1 MPQKEGKGQ
10 GRKGQAQRAE
20 GKGLRAKGRVSLN
33 RALSKLGVLS
43 RAQAT
48 AAILDGRVRVWGRV
62 VDTPSMLVTPETD
75 RIEVDGHRAR
85 RAEWRTILFHKP
97 RGVVTTRTDPEG
109 RPTVYSV
116 LGAAG
121 EGLVA
126 VGRLDFATSGLLL
139 LTSDTQLAHW
149 LTDPASA
156 IPRLYVVT
164 VRGRVEPGVLAS
176 LAGDVTLRKASARES
191 HLLVELR
198 EGRNRQVRR
207 MFDDI
212 GHEVTSLKRVRFGK
226 LELGALAVGAHR
238 EILRNEIANA
248 FPGAPLREV
257 KL

>member
-1 MPQKEGKGQ
+1 
-10 GRKGQAQRAE
+10 
-20 GKGLRAKGRVSLN
+20 LN

-48 AAILDGRVRVWGRV
+48 EAILGGRVRVWGRV
-62 VDTPSMLVTPETD
+62 VRTPTALVTPETD

-85 RAEWRTILFHKP
+85 QAEWRTILFHKP
-97 RGVVTTRTDPEG
+97 RGVVTTRTDPDG
-109 RPTVYSV
+109 RPTIYSV
-116 LGAAG
+116 LGVAG
-121 EGLVA
+121 DGLVA
-126 VGRLDFATSGLLL
+126 VGRLDVATSGLLL

-149 LTDPASA
+149 LTDPASR

-164 VRGRVEPGVLAS
+164 VRGRVTPDSIAS
-176 LAGDVTLRKASARES
+176 LAGEVTLRKASARES

-207 MFDDI
+207 MFADI

-226 LELGALAVGAHR
+226 LELGALAPGTHR
-238 EILRNEIANA
+238 EILRNEIVKA

>member
-1 MPQKEGKGQ
+1 MTQKEGKGQ
-10 GRKGQAQRAE
+10 RAKAKE
-20 GKGLRAKGRVSLN
+20 GKVSLN

-43 RAQAT
+43 RSQAT
-48 AAILDGRVRVWGRV
+48 EAILAGRVRVGGRV
-62 VDTPSMLVTPETD
+62 VREPATPVTPETD
-75 RIEVDGHRAR
+75 RIEVDGR
-85 RAEWRTILFHKP
+85 RAQRSAWRTILFHKP
-97 RGVVTTRTDPEG
+97 RGVVTARTDPEG
-109 RPTVYSV
+109 RPTVYSA
-116 LGAAG
+116 LGTLG

-139 LTSDTQLAHW
+139 LTSDTQLANW
-149 LTDPASA
+149 LTDPANE

-164 VRGRVEPGVLAS
+164 VRGRVTPDALAS
-176 LAGDVTLRKASARES
+176 LEGRVTLRKASARES

-212 GHEVTSLKRVRFGK
+212 GHEVTSLKRVKFGQ
-226 LELGALAVGAHR
+226 LELGVLTPGAHR

-257 KL
+257 SS

>member
-1 MPQKEGKGQ
+1 MPQKQGKRQ
-10 GRKGQAQRAE
+10 GGK
-20 GKGLRAKGRVSLN
+20 GKGLRAKGRGLSGQGRVPLN

-48 AAILDGRVRVWGRV
+48 AAILEGRVRVWGRV
-62 VDTPSMLVTPETD
+62 VRTPATLVTPETD

-85 RAEWRTILFHKP
+85 QTEWRTILFHKP

-109 RPTVYSV
+109 RPTIYNV
-116 LGAAG
+116 LGGAG

-149 LTDPASA
+149 LTDPANEIA
-156 IPRLYVVT
+156 RLYVVT
-164 VRGRVEPGVLAS
+164 VRGRVSPGALAS
-176 LAGDVTLRKASARES
+176 LAGQVTLRKASERES

-212 GHEVTSLKRVRFGK
+212 GHEVTSLKRVKFGK
-226 LELGALAVGAHR
+226 LELGALAAGAHR
-238 EILRNEIANA
+238 EILRNEIVKA